1 MKGIFIV
8 SHDESPFPSA
18 PVHNHRYYE
27 TGSIKPGVIGG
38 SKPKVATPNV
48 VTKIEEY
55 KQENP
60 SIFAWEIRDRL
71 LQDNVCDKGN
81 VPSVSSINRIVR
93 TRAQQRQKAMQ
104 EKAGFANHQIP
115 VLPTDPST
123 GLPIINSEAFIS
135 NGSSMAAHPHY
146 GSGLLQQQTFVTSLP
161 GVHQNARMP
170 PHFTHPSPEM
180 AGLVGMGM
188 TNPMTHAAYA
198 PVDAYGQIAMEPTS
212 HSKILQHG
220 QSALLP
226 AHHHPHTHLSNF
238 VYPQTSV
245 PPLTLAT
252 PNTPPQLQAAVSPS
266 NMQACS
272 PQSYHACSPTG
283 GQLSSPISSSTPSG
297 APNTD
302 VTIDTANT
310 NSPNMPINSNDKA
323 AMMAQN
329 DAEEGH
335 YQKNGVDQQEAGEC
349 VKCVTLY
356 YTIVLW
362 FRIPCT
368 CTKLPRVSILT
379 VPRKLY

>member
-1 MKGIFIV
+1 M
-8 SHDESPFPSA
+8 
-18 PVHNHRYYE
+18 
-27 TGSIKPGVIGG
+27 
-38 SKPKVATPNV
+38 
-48 VTKIEEY
+48 TKIEEY

-71 LQDNVCDKGN
+71 LQESVCDKGN

-93 TRAQQRQKAMQ
+93 TRAQQRQKVMQ

-135 NGSSMAAHPHY
+135 NGPSMAAHPHY
-146 GSGLLQQQTFVTSLP
+146 GSSLLQQQTFVTSLP
-161 GVHQNARMP
+161 GVPQNARMP

-188 TNPMTHAAYA
+188 TNPMGHAAYA
-198 PVDAYGQIAMEPTS
+198 PVDAYSQIAMEPTS
-212 HSKILQHG
+212 HSKVLHHG
-220 QSALLP
+220 QNAALP
-226 AHHHPHTHLSNF
+226 SHHHPHTHHLSNF

-245 PPLTLAT
+245 PPLTLVTA
-252 PNTPPQLQAAVSPS
+252 NTPPQLQAAVSPN

-302 VTIDTANT
+302 VVTIDTANS
-310 NSPNMPINSNDKA
+310 NSPNMPISSSDKA

-329 DAEEGH
+329 DSEEGH
-335 YQKNGVDQQEAGEC
+335 YQKNGVDQQEAGEWLLNMLL
-349 VKCVTLY
+349 CVTLCY
-356 YTIVLW
+356 IV
-362 FRIPCT
+362 FT
-368 CTKLPRVSILT
+368 H
-379 VPRKLY
+379 